1 MIKLR
6 NKYSKTIIGAILLI
20 LLLAIVTFQA
30 IQTSESDNA
39 EKNIRPETQEKDL
52 EITEEIPDD
61 TELQKAEE
69 TEEEK
74 QPLTED
80 IKDKVS
86 QVIESALGLFVKKD
100 LDIVAIG
107 DSLTQGVG
115 DTSHNGGY
123 VGILGNTLN
132 DDGQQKVDIVNY
144 GKRGNRSD
152 QLLKR
157 LDQTEIKSSIE
168 EADIVLVTI
177 GANDIMKVV
186 KNNFTNLEYEPFVK
200 EQANYM
206 ERLRKIFD
214 KMVELN
220 PDATIYLIGF
230 YNPFENYFSDVE
242 QLGQIID
249 DWNSTG
255 STVALE
261 YEQVN
266 YIPTKDLFANAN
278 QDLLYEDNFHPNN
291 TGYKLIAERVL
302 EYIRPEIERS
312 E

>member
-1 MIKLR
+1 MTLR
-6 NKYSKTIIGAILLI
+6 NKYSKTIIGAVLLI

-39 EKNIRPETQEKDL
+39 EKNFSPETQEKDL
-52 EITEEIPDD
+52 EVTEEIPDD
-61 TELQKAEE
+61 TKLQKAEE
-69 TEEEK
+69 TEEEE
-74 QPLTED
+74 QLLAED

-157 LDQTEIKSSIE
+157 LDQTEIKNSIE

-206 ERLRKIFD
+206 VRIRKIFD
-214 KMVELN
+214 KMLELN

-249 DWNSTG
+249 DWNGTG

-266 YIPTKDLFANAN
+266 YIPTKDLFANTD

>member
-1 MIKLR
+1 MRLR
-6 NKYSKTIIGAILLI
+6 NKYPTIFIGAVLLI
-20 LLLAIVTFQA
+20 LLLSIVTFQA
-30 IQTSESDNA
+30 MQPNENDHA
-39 EKNIRPETQEKDL
+39 EKNISQDTQEKDL
-52 EITEEIPDD
+52 EVSEDIPED

-69 TEEEK
+69 TEEEE
-74 QPLTED
+74 QPLAED
-80 IKDKVS
+80 LKDRVS

-123 VGILGNTLN
+123 VGILQNTLN
-132 DDGQQKVDIVNY
+132 DDGKQEVDIVNY

-157 LDQTEIKSSIE
+157 LDQTEIKDSLE
-168 EADIVLVTI
+168 DADIVLITI

-186 KNNFTNLEYEPFVK
+186 KDNFTNLEYEPFVK
-200 EQANYM
+200 EQANYR
-206 ERLRKIFD
+206 ERLRSIFD
-214 KMVELN
+214 EMLQLN

-230 YNPFENYFSDVE
+230 YNPFANYFNDVE

-249 DWNSTG
+249 DWNGTG
-255 STVALE
+255 SSVALE
-261 YEQVN
+261 YDQVN
-266 YIPTKDLFANAN
+266 YIPTKDLFANAEQN
-278 QDLLYEDNFHPNN
+278 LLYEDNFHPNPV
-291 TGYKLIAERVL
+291 GYKLMAERVL

>member
-1 MIKLR
+1 MR
-6 NKYSKTIIGAILLI
+6 NKYSKTIIGAVLLI

-39 EKNIRPETQEKDL
+39 EKNFSPETQEKDL
-52 EITEEIPDD
+52 EVTEEIPDD
-61 TELQKAEE
+61 TKLQKAEE
-69 TEEEK
+69 TEEEE
-74 QPLTED
+74 QPLAED

-157 LDQTEIKSSIE
+157 LDQTEIKNSIE

-206 ERLRKIFD
+206 VRLRKIFD
-214 KMVELN
+214 KMLELN

-249 DWNSTG
+249 DWNGTG

-266 YIPTKDLFANAN
+266 YIPTKDLFASTD

>member
-1 MIKLR
+1 MR

-30 IQTSESDNA
+30 MQTSESDNA

-52 EITEEIPDD
+52 EVTEEIPDD

-69 TEEEK
+69 TEEET
-74 QPLTED
+74 QPLAED

-157 LDQTEIKSSIE
+157 LDQTEIKASIE

-214 KMVELN
+214 KMLELN

-266 YIPTKDLFANAN
+266 YIPTKDLFANTN

-291 TGYKLIAERVL
+291 TGYKLMAERVL

>member
-1 MIKLR
+1 MR

>member
-1 MIKLR
+1 MR
-6 NKYSKTIIGAILLI
+6 NKYSKTIIGAVLLI

-39 EKNIRPETQEKDL
+39 EKNFSPETQEKDL
-52 EITEEIPDD
+52 EVTEEIPDD
-61 TELQKAEE
+61 TKLQKAEE
-69 TEEEK
+69 TEEEE
-74 QPLTED
+74 QPLAED

-157 LDQTEIKSSIE
+157 LDQTEIKNSIE

-206 ERLRKIFD
+206 VRLRKIFD
-214 KMVELN
+214 KMLELN

-249 DWNSTG
+249 DWNGTG

-266 YIPTKDLFANAN
+266 YIPTKDLFANTD

>member
-1 MIKLR
+1 M
-6 NKYSKTIIGAILLI
+6 
-20 LLLAIVTFQA
+20 
-30 IQTSESDNA
+30 QTSESDNA

-52 EITEEIPDD
+52 EVTEEIPDD

-69 TEEEK
+69 TEEET
-74 QPLTED
+74 QPLAED

-157 LDQTEIKSSIE
+157 LDQTEIKASIE

-214 KMVELN
+214 KMLELN

-266 YIPTKDLFANAN
+266 YIPTKDLFANTN

-291 TGYKLIAERVL
+291 TGYKLMAERVL